1 LTRAP
6 KRRPLTDR
14 SAAAAALAA
23 LASRAHPGPA
33 ALARLERLLTAPDQR
48 RTRAAGLAATAG
60 LLPAA
65 AVACA
70 PLTVALCAFMTRAG

>member
-1 LTRAP
+1 LPRLP
-6 KRRPLTDR
+6 
-14 SAAAAALAA
+14 AALTA
-23 LASRAHPGPA
+23 GPA

-48 RTRAAGLAATAG
+48 RTRAARLAATAG